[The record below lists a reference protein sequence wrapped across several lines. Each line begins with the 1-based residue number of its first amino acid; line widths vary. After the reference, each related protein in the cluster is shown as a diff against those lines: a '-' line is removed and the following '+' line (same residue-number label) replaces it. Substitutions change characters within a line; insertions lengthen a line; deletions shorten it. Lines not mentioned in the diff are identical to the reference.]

1 MDIPKAETQ
10 VNLSKNEFIS
20 LCKKSLRG
28 KGHHWGVCEDLS
40 NALLALAI
48 NRFPAQNILLEVL
61 NTENSKIDQ
70 ILTTIDSQVYKISDQ
85 IDGEFYDPILI
96 LGLISVDRDFNEPP
110 LEISLE
116 NEIFILT
123 NELIIGDCSYLKK
136 KVNTIS
142 FSKNTS
148 RKITKQKT
156 VTRISIDDTTLKKIE
171 TWSNMT
177 YAPATEESRQLGAGS
192 DGSDND

>member
-1 MDIPKAETQ
+1 MDISKAETQ
-10 VNLSKNEFIS
+10 LNLSKNEFIS

-48 NRFPAQNILLEVL
+48 NQFPAQNILLKVL
-61 NTENSKIDQ
+61 NTENSKIDR
-70 ILTTIDSQVYKISDQ
+70 ILTIIDSQVYKISDQ
-85 IDGEFYDPILI
+85 IYGQFYNPILI
-96 LGLISVDRDFNEPP
+96 LGLVSVDRDFNEPP
-110 LEISLE
+110 LKISLE

-123 NELIIGDCSYLKK
+123 NGLIIGDRSYFREEI
-136 KVNTIS
+136 NTIS
-142 FSKNTS
+142 FSRNTK

-156 VTRISIDDTTLKKIE
+156 ITRVSIDDKTLKTIE
-171 TWSNMT
+171 AWSNMT
-177 YAPATEESRQLGAGS
+177 YAPATEASRQLGAGS

>member
-1 MDIPKAETQ
+1 MDISKAETQ
-10 VNLSKNEFIS
+10 LNLSKNEFIS

-48 NRFPAQNILLEVL
+48 NQFPAQNILLKVL
-61 NTENSKIDQ
+61 NTKNSKIER
-70 ILTTIDSQVYKISDQ
+70 ILTVIDRQVYKISDQ
-85 IDGEFYDPILI
+85 IYGQFYNPILI
-96 LGLISVDRDFNEPP
+96 LGLVSVDRDFNEPP
-110 LEISLE
+110 LEILLE
-116 NEIFILT
+116 NEVFILT
-123 NELIIGDCSYLKK
+123 DGLIIGDRSYCRT

-142 FSKNTS
+142 FSRITK

-156 VTRISIDDTTLKKIE
+156 ITRISIDDTTLKTIE

-177 YAPATEESRQLGAGS
+177 YAPATEESRNLGAGS
-192 DGSDND
+192 AGTDND

>member
-1 MDIPKAETQ
+1 M
-10 VNLSKNEFIS
+10 NLSKNEFIS

-48 NRFPAQNILLEVL
+48 NQFPVQNILLEVL

-70 ILTTIDSQVYKISDQ
+70 ILTVVDNQVYRISNQ
-85 IDGEFYDPILI
+85 IHGQFYDPILI
-96 LGLISVDRDFNEPP
+96 LGLISVDKDFNEPP

-116 NEIFILT
+116 NDDFILT
-123 NELIIGDCSYLKK
+123 NELIIGDRFYSKK
-136 KVNTIS
+136 KVNKIF
-142 FSKNTS
+142 FSRNTN
-148 RKITKQKT
+148 RKITKQKIM
-156 VTRISIDDTTLKKIE
+156 TRISIDDTTLKTIE
-171 TWSNMT
+171 TWSKMT

>member
-1 MDIPKAETQ
+1 MDISKAETQ
-10 VNLSKNEFIS
+10 LNLSKNEFIS

-48 NRFPAQNILLEVL
+48 NQFPAQNILLKVL
-61 NTENSKIDQ
+61 NTENSKIDR
-70 ILTTIDSQVYKISDQ
+70 ILTIIDSQVYKISDQ
-85 IDGEFYDPILI
+85 IYGQFYNPILI
-96 LGLISVDRDFNEPP
+96 LGLVSVDRDFNEPP
-110 LEISLE
+110 LKISLE

-123 NELIIGDCSYLKK
+123 NGLIIGDRSYFRKEI
-136 KVNTIS
+136 NTIS
-142 FSKNTS
+142 FSRNTK

-156 VTRISIDDTTLKKIE
+156 IKRVSIDDKTLKTIE

-177 YAPATEESRQLGAGS
+177 YAPATEASRQLGAGS
-192 DGSDND
+192 DGPDND

>member
-1 MDIPKAETQ
+1 LDISKAETQ
-10 VNLSKNEFIS
+10 LNLSKNEFIS

-48 NRFPAQNILLEVL
+48 NQFPAQNILLEVL
-61 NTENSKIDQ
+61 NTKNSKIDQ
-70 ILTTIDSQVYKISDQ
+70 ILTVIDNQVYKISDQ
-85 IDGEFYDPILI
+85 IDGQFYDPILI

-110 LEISLE
+110 LKISLE
-116 NEIFILT
+116 NEDFILT
-123 NELIIGDCSYLKK
+123 NELIIGDRFYSKK
-136 KVNTIS
+136 IVNTIS
-142 FSKNTS
+142 FSKNTN

-156 VTRISIDDTTLKKIE
+156 ITRISIDDTTLKEIE

>member
-1 MDIPKAETQ
+1 L
-10 VNLSKNEFIS
+10 NLSKNEFIS

-48 NRFPAQNILLEVL
+48 NQFPAQNILLKVL
-61 NTENSKIDQ
+61 NTENSKIDR
-70 ILTTIDSQVYKISDQ
+70 ILTIIDSQVYKISDQ
-85 IDGEFYDPILI
+85 IYGQFYNPILI
-96 LGLISVDRDFNEPP
+96 LGLVSVDRDFNEPP
-110 LEISLE
+110 LKISLE

-123 NELIIGDCSYLKK
+123 NGLIIGDRSYFRKEI
-136 KVNTIS
+136 NTIS
-142 FSKNTS
+142 FSRNTKK
-148 RKITKQKT
+148 KITKQKT
-156 VTRISIDDTTLKKIE
+156 ITRISIDDKTLKTIE

-177 YAPATEESRQLGAGS
+177 YAPATEASRQLGAGS

>member
-1 MDIPKAETQ
+1 MDISKAETQ
-10 VNLSKNEFIS
+10 LNLSKNEFIS

-48 NRFPAQNILLEVL
+48 NQFPAQNILLKVL
-61 NTENSKIDQ
+61 NTENSKIDR
-70 ILTTIDSQVYKISDQ
+70 ILTIIDSQVYKISDQ
-85 IDGEFYDPILI
+85 IYGQFYNPILI
-96 LGLISVDRDFNEPP
+96 LGLVSVDRDFNEPP
-110 LEISLE
+110 LKISLE

-123 NELIIGDCSYLKK
+123 NGLIIGDRSYFSKEI
-136 KVNTIS
+136 NTIS
-142 FSKNTS
+142 FSRITK

-156 VTRISIDDTTLKKIE
+156 ITRVSIDDKTLKTIE

-177 YAPATEESRQLGAGS
+177 YAPATEASRQLGAGS

>member
-1 MDIPKAETQ
+1 M
-10 VNLSKNEFIS
+10 NLSKNEFIS

-48 NRFPAQNILLEVL
+48 NQFPAQNILLEVL
-61 NTENSKIDQ
+61 DTENSNIDR
-70 ILTTIDSQVYKISDQ
+70 ILTVIDNQVYRISGQ

-96 LGLISVDRDFNEPP
+96 LGLISVDRNCNESS
-110 LEISLE
+110 LEVSLE
-116 NEIFILT
+116 NERFILT
-123 NELIIGDCSYLKK
+123 KKLIIGDRYYSKK

-142 FSKNTS
+142 FSKNTN
-148 RKITKQKT
+148 RKVTKQKT
-156 VTRISIDDTTLKKIE
+156 LTRISIEDTTLKKIE

>member
-1 MDIPKAETQ
+1 M
-10 VNLSKNEFIS
+10 NLSKNEFIS

-48 NRFPAQNILLEVL
+48 NQFPAQNILLEVL

-96 LGLISVDRDFNEPP
+96 LGLISVNRDFNEPP

>member
-1 MDIPKAETQ
+1 LDIPKAETQ

>member
-1 MDIPKAETQ
+1 MDISKAETQ
-10 VNLSKNEFIS
+10 LNLSKNEFIS

-48 NRFPAQNILLEVL
+48 NQFPAQNILLQVL
-61 NTENSKIDQ
+61 NTENSKINRL
-70 ILTTIDSQVYKISDQ
+70 LTIIDNQVYKISDQ
-85 IDGEFYDPILI
+85 IDGQFYDPILT

-116 NEIFILT
+116 NENFILT
-123 NELIIGDCSYLKK
+123 NELIIGDRFYSKK

-142 FSKNTS
+142 FSRNTK

-156 VTRISIDDTTLKKIE
+156 ITRISIDDTTLKTIE

>member
-1 MDIPKAETQ
+1 LDISKAQTQ
-10 VNLSKNEFIS
+10 LNLSKNEFIS

-48 NRFPAQNILLEVL
+48 NQFPAQNILLEVL
-61 NTENSKIDQ
+61 NTKNSKIDQ
-70 ILTTIDSQVYKISDQ
+70 ILTVIDNQVYKISDQ
-85 IDGEFYDPILI
+85 IDGQFYDPILI

-110 LEISLE
+110 LKISLE
-116 NEIFILT
+116 NEDFILT
-123 NELIIGDCSYLKK
+123 NELIIGDRFYSKK
-136 KVNTIS
+136 IVNTIS
-142 FSKNTS
+142 FSRNTN

-156 VTRISIDDTTLKKIE
+156 ITRISIDDTTLKEIE

>member
-1 MDIPKAETQ
+1 M
-10 VNLSKNEFIS
+10 NLSKNEFVS

-40 NALLALAI
+40 NALLALAV
-48 NRFPAQNILLEVL
+48 NQFPVQNILLEVL
-61 NTENSKIDQ
+61 NTENSKIYR
-70 ILTTIDSQVYKISDQ
+70 ILTLIDTQVYKTSDQ
-85 IDGEFYDPILI
+85 INGHFYDPILI

-116 NEIFILT
+116 NDNFILA
-123 NELIIGDCSYLKK
+123 NELIVGDRLYSKK
-136 KVNTIS
+136 KINTIS
-142 FSKNTS
+142 FSKNIN
-148 RKITKQKT
+148 RKLAKQKT
-156 VTRISIDDTTLKKIE
+156 ITRVAIDDTILKTIE

-192 DGSDND
+192 NESDND

>member
-1 MDIPKAETQ
+1 MDISKAETQ
-10 VNLSKNEFIS
+10 LNLSKNEFIS

-48 NRFPAQNILLEVL
+48 NQFPAQNILLQVL
-61 NTENSKIDQ
+61 NTENSKINRL
-70 ILTTIDSQVYKISDQ
+70 LTIIDNQVYKISDQ
-85 IDGEFYDPILI
+85 IDGQFYDPILT

-116 NEIFILT
+116 NENFILT
-123 NELIIGDCSYLKK
+123 NELIVGDRCYSKK

-142 FSKNTS
+142 FSRNTK

-156 VTRISIDDTTLKKIE
+156 ITRISIDDTTLKTIE

>member
-1 MDIPKAETQ
+1 M
-10 VNLSKNEFIS
+10 NLSKNEFIS

-48 NRFPAQNILLEVL
+48 NQFPVQNILLEVL
-61 NTENSKIDQ
+61 NTKNSKIDQ
-70 ILTTIDSQVYKISDQ
+70 ILTVIDNQVYKISDQ
-85 IDGEFYDPILI
+85 IDGQFYDPILI
-96 LGLISVDRDFNEPP
+96 LGLISVNRDFNEPP

-116 NEIFILT
+116 NDDFILI
-123 NELIIGDCSYLKK
+123 NELIIGDRFYSKK
-136 KVNTIS
+136 KVNKIF
-142 FSKNTS
+142 FSRNTN

-156 VTRISIDDTTLKKIE
+156 ITRISIDDTTLKTIE

>member
-1 MDIPKAETQ
+1 MDISKAETQ
-10 VNLSKNEFIS
+10 LNLSKNEFIS

-48 NRFPAQNILLEVL
+48 NQFPAQNILLKVL
-61 NTENSKIDQ
+61 NTENSKIDR
-70 ILTTIDSQVYKISDQ
+70 ILTIIDSQVYKISDQ
-85 IDGEFYDPILI
+85 IYGQFYNPILI
-96 LGLISVDRDFNEPP
+96 LGLVSVDRDFNEPP
-110 LEISLE
+110 LKISLE

-123 NELIIGDCSYLKK
+123 NGLIIGDRSYFRNEI
-136 KVNTIS
+136 NTIS
-142 FSKNTS
+142 FSRNTKK
-148 RKITKQKT
+148 KITKQKT
-156 VTRISIDDTTLKKIE
+156 ITRISIDDKTLKTIE

-177 YAPATEESRQLGAGS
+177 YAPATEASRQLGAGS

>member
-1 MDIPKAETQ
+1 MDISKAETQ
-10 VNLSKNEFIS
+10 LNLSKNEFIS

-48 NRFPAQNILLEVL
+48 NQFPAQNILLKVL
-61 NTENSKIDQ
+61 NTENSKIDR
-70 ILTTIDSQVYKISDQ
+70 ILTIIDSQVYKISDQ
-85 IDGEFYDPILI
+85 IYGQFYNPILI
-96 LGLISVDRDFNEPP
+96 LGLVSVDRDFNEPP
-110 LEISLE
+110 LKISLE

-123 NELIIGDCSYLKK
+123 NGLIIGDRSYLRKE
-136 KVNTIS
+136 VNTIS
-142 FSKNTS
+142 FSRNTK

-156 VTRISIDDTTLKKIE
+156 IKRVSIDDKTLKTIE

-177 YAPATEESRQLGAGS
+177 YAPATEASRQLGAGS

>member
-1 MDIPKAETQ
+1 LDISKAETQ
-10 VNLSKNEFIS
+10 LNLSKNEFIS

-48 NRFPAQNILLEVL
+48 NQFPAQNILLKVL
-61 NTENSKIDQ
+61 NTENSKIDR
-70 ILTTIDSQVYKISDQ
+70 ILTIIDSQVYKISDQ
-85 IDGEFYDPILI
+85 IYGQFYNPILI
-96 LGLISVDRDFNEPP
+96 LGLVSVDRDFNEPP
-110 LEISLE
+110 LKISLE

-123 NELIIGDCSYLKK
+123 NGLIIGDRSYLRKE
-136 KVNTIS
+136 VNTIS
-142 FSKNTS
+142 FSRNTK

-192 DGSDND
+192 DRPDND

>member
-1 MDIPKAETQ
+1 LDISKAETQ
-10 VNLSKNEFIS
+10 LNLSKNEFIS

-48 NRFPAQNILLEVL
+48 NQFPAQNILLQVL
-61 NTENSKIDQ
+61 NTENSKINRLLA
-70 ILTTIDSQVYKISDQ
+70 IIDNQVYKISDQ
-85 IDGEFYDPILI
+85 IDGQFYYPILT

-116 NEIFILT
+116 NENFILT
-123 NELIIGDCSYLKK
+123 NELIIGDHFYSKK

-142 FSKNTS
+142 FSRNTK
-148 RKITKQKT
+148 RKITKQKII
-156 VTRISIDDTTLKKIE
+156 TRISIDETTLKTIE

>member
-1 MDIPKAETQ
+1 L
-10 VNLSKNEFIS
+10 NLSKNEFVS

-40 NALLALAI
+40 NALLALAV

-61 NTENSKIDQ
+61 DTENSKIDR
-70 ILTTIDSQVYKISDQ
+70 ILTVIDTQAYKTSEEINDH
-85 IDGEFYDPILI
+85 FYDPILV
-96 LGLISVDRDFNEPP
+96 LGLISVDRDLNDPP

-123 NELIIGDCSYLKK
+123 NELIIGDRFYSKK

-142 FSKNTS
+142 FSKIIN
-148 RKITKQKT
+148 RNITKQKT
-156 VTRISIDDTTLKKIE
+156 MTRISIDDATLKTIE
-171 TWSNMT
+171 SWSKMT

>member
-1 MDIPKAETQ
+1 MDISKAETQ
-10 VNLSKNEFIS
+10 LNLSKNEFIS

-48 NRFPAQNILLEVL
+48 NQFPAQNILLKVL
-61 NTENSKIDQ
+61 NTENSKIDR
-70 ILTTIDSQVYKISDQ
+70 ILTIIDSQVYKISDQ
-85 IDGEFYDPILI
+85 IYGQFYNPILI
-96 LGLISVDRDFNEPP
+96 LGLVSVDRDFNEPP
-110 LEISLE
+110 LKISLE

-123 NELIIGDCSYLKK
+123 NGLIIGDRSYLRKE
-136 KVNTIS
+136 VNTIS
-142 FSKNTS
+142 FSRNTK

-192 DGSDND
+192 DRPDND

>member
-1 MDIPKAETQ
+1 MDISKAETPL
-10 VNLSKNEFIS
+10 NLSKNEFIS

-48 NRFPAQNILLEVL
+48 NQFPAQNILLEVL
-61 NTENSKIDQ
+61 NTKNSKIDQ
-70 ILTTIDSQVYKISDQ
+70 ILTVIDNQVYKISDQ
-85 IDGEFYDPILI
+85 IDGQFYDPILI

-110 LEISLE
+110 LTISLE
-116 NEIFILT
+116 NEDFILT
-123 NELIIGDCSYLKK
+123 NELIIGDRFYSKK
-136 KVNTIS
+136 IVNTIS
-142 FSKNTS
+142 FSKNTN

-156 VTRISIDDTTLKKIE
+156 ITRISIDDTTLKVIE

-192 DGSDND
+192 GGSDND

>member
-1 MDIPKAETQ
+1 MDISKAETQ
-10 VNLSKNEFIS
+10 LNLSKNEFIS

-48 NRFPAQNILLEVL
+48 NQFPAQNILLKVL
-61 NTENSKIDQ
+61 NTENSKIDR
-70 ILTTIDSQVYKISDQ
+70 ILTIIDSQVYKISDQ
-85 IDGEFYDPILI
+85 IYGQFYNPILI
-96 LGLISVDRDFNEPP
+96 LGLVSVDRDFNEPP
-110 LEISLE
+110 LKISLE

-123 NELIIGDCSYLKK
+123 NGLIIGDRSYFRKEI
-136 KVNTIS
+136 NTIS
-142 FSKNTS
+142 FSRNTK

-156 VTRISIDDTTLKKIE
+156 ITRISIDDKTLKTIE

-177 YAPATEESRQLGAGS
+177 YAPATEASRQLGAGS

>member
-1 MDIPKAETQ
+1 MDISKAETQ
-10 VNLSKNEFIS
+10 LNLSKNEFIS

-48 NRFPAQNILLEVL
+48 NQFPVQNILLEVL

-70 ILTTIDSQVYKISDQ
+70 ILTVVDNQVYKISNKIHGQ
-85 IDGEFYDPILI
+85 FYDPILI
-96 LGLISVDRDFNEPP
+96 LGLISVDKDFNEPP

-116 NEIFILT
+116 NDDFILT
-123 NELIIGDCSYLKK
+123 NELIIGDRFYSKK
-136 KVNTIS
+136 KVNTIF
-142 FSKNTS
+142 FSRNTN
-148 RKITKQKT
+148 RKITKQKIM
-156 VTRISIDDTTLKKIE
+156 TRVSNADTTLKTIE

>member
-1 MDIPKAETQ
+1 M
-10 VNLSKNEFIS
+10 NLSKNEFIS

-40 NALLALAI
+40 NALLALAM
-48 NRFPAQNILLEVL
+48 NQFPAQNILLQFL
-61 NTENSKIDQ
+61 NTENSKINRL
-70 ILTTIDSQVYKISDQ
+70 LTIIDNQVYKISDQ
-85 IDGEFYDPILI
+85 IDGQFYDPILT

-116 NEIFILT
+116 NENFILT
-123 NELIIGDCSYLKK
+123 NELIVGDRCYSKK

-142 FSKNTS
+142 FSRNTK

-156 VTRISIDDTTLKKIE
+156 ITRISIDDTTLKTIE

>member
-1 MDIPKAETQ
+1 M
-10 VNLSKNEFIS
+10 NLSKNEFIS

-48 NRFPAQNILLEVL
+48 NQFPAQNILLAVL
-61 NTENSKIDQ
+61 NTENSKINR
-70 ILTTIDSQVYKISDQ
+70 ILTVIDSQVYKRSDQ
-85 IDGEFYDPILI
+85 IDGHFYDPILI

-110 LEISLE
+110 IEISLE
-116 NEIFILT
+116 NDAFILT
-123 NELIIGDCSYLKK
+123 NELIIGDRSYSKK

-142 FSKNTS
+142 FCKNTN
-148 RKITKQKT
+148 RKITKQNT
-156 VTRISIDDTTLKKIE
+156 TTRISVDETTLKIIE
-171 TWSNMT
+171 TWTNMT

-192 DGSDND
+192 TGSDND

>member
-1 MDIPKAETQ
+1 M
-10 VNLSKNEFIS
+10 NLSKNEFIS
-20 LCKKSLRG
+20 LCKRSLRG

-48 NRFPAQNILLEVL
+48 NQFPAQNILLQVL
-61 NTENSKIDQ
+61 KTENSKIDRL
-70 ILTTIDSQVYKISDQ
+70 LTIIDNQVYKISDQ
-85 IDGEFYDPILI
+85 IDGQFYDPILT

-116 NEIFILT
+116 NEVFILT
-123 NELIIGDCSYLKK
+123 NGLIIGDRSYFRK

-142 FSKNTS
+142 FSRITK

-156 VTRISIDDTTLKKIE
+156 ITRISIDDTTLKTIE

>member
-1 MDIPKAETQ
+1 M
-10 VNLSKNEFIS
+10 NLSKNEFIS

-48 NRFPAQNILLEVL
+48 NQFPAQNILLEVL
-61 NTENSKIDQ
+61 NTKNSKIDQ
-70 ILTTIDSQVYKISDQ
+70 ILTVIDNQVYKISDQ
-85 IDGEFYDPILI
+85 IDGQFYDPILI

-110 LEISLE
+110 LTISLE
-116 NEIFILT
+116 NEDFILT
-123 NELIIGDCSYLKK
+123 NELIIGDRFYSKK
-136 KVNTIS
+136 IVNTIS
-142 FSKNTS
+142 FSKNTNK
-148 RKITKQKT
+148 KITKQKT
-156 VTRISIDDTTLKKIE
+156 ITRISIDDTTFKAIE

>member
-1 MDIPKAETQ
+1 MDISKAETQ
-10 VNLSKNEFIS
+10 LNLSKNEFFS

-48 NRFPAQNILLEVL
+48 NQFPAQNILLQVL
-61 NTENSKIDQ
+61 NTENSKINRL
-70 ILTTIDSQVYKISDQ
+70 LTIIDNQVYKISDQ
-85 IDGEFYDPILI
+85 IDGQFYDPILT

-116 NEIFILT
+116 NENFILT
-123 NELIIGDCSYLKK
+123 NELIVGDRCYSKK

-142 FSKNTS
+142 FSRNTK

-156 VTRISIDDTTLKKIE
+156 ITRISIDDTTLKTIE

>member
-1 MDIPKAETQ
+1 M
-10 VNLSKNEFIS
+10 NLSKNEFIS

-48 NRFPAQNILLEVL
+48 NQFQAQNILLQVL
-61 NTENSKIDQ
+61 NTENSKIDRL
-70 ILTTIDSQVYKISDQ
+70 LTIIDNQVYKISDQ
-85 IDGEFYDPILI
+85 IHGPFYDPVLT
-96 LGLISVDRDFNEPP
+96 LGLISVDRDFKEPP
-110 LEISLE
+110 IEISLE
-116 NEIFILT
+116 NENFILT
-123 NELIIGDCSYLKK
+123 NELIIGDRFYSKK

-142 FSKNTS
+142 FSRNTK

-156 VTRISIDDTTLKKIE
+156 ITRISIDDTTLKTIE

-192 DGSDND
+192 DGPDND

>member
-10 VNLSKNEFIS
+10 LNLSQNEFIS

-28 KGHHWGVCEDLS
+28 KGHHWGICEDLS

-48 NRFPAQNILLEVL
+48 NQFPAQNILLEVL
-61 NTENSKIDQ
+61 DTENSNIDR
-70 ILTTIDSQVYKISDQ
+70 ILTVIDNQVYRISGQ

-96 LGLISVDRDFNEPP
+96 LGLISVDRNCNEPS
-110 LEISLE
+110 LEVSLE
-116 NEIFILT
+116 NERFILT
-123 NELIIGDCSYLKK
+123 KEFIIGDRFYSKK

-142 FSKNTS
+142 FSKNTN
-148 RKITKQKT
+148 RKVTKQKT
-156 VTRISIDDTTLKKIE
+156 LTRISIDDTTLKKIE

>member
-1 MDIPKAETQ
+1 M
-10 VNLSKNEFIS
+10 NLSKNEFIS

-48 NRFPAQNILLEVL
+48 NQFPVQNILLEVL

-70 ILTTIDSQVYKISDQ
+70 ILTLVDNQVYRISNQ
-85 IDGEFYDPILI
+85 IHGQFYDPILI
-96 LGLISVDRDFNEPP
+96 LGLISVDKDFNEPP

-116 NEIFILT
+116 NDDFILT
-123 NELIIGDCSYLKK
+123 NQLIIGDRFYSKK
-136 KVNTIS
+136 KVNTIF
-142 FSKNTS
+142 FSRNTN
-148 RKITKQKT
+148 RKITKQKIM
-156 VTRISIDDTTLKKIE
+156 TRISIDDTTLKTIE

>member
-1 MDIPKAETQ
+1 M
-10 VNLSKNEFIS
+10 NLSKNEFIS

-48 NRFPAQNILLEVL
+48 NQFPVQNILLEVL
-61 NTENSKIDQ
+61 NTENSKIDRLLG
-70 ILTTIDSQVYKISDQ
+70 IVDSQAYKISDQ
-85 IDGEFYDPILI
+85 INGHYYDPIII

-116 NEIFILT
+116 NEVFLLK
-123 NELIIGDCSYLKK
+123 NELIIGNRSFFKK

-142 FSKNTS
+142 FSKNIN
-148 RKITKQKT
+148 RKITQQKIA
-156 VTRISIDDTTLKKIE
+156 TRVSINYTTLNAIE
-171 TWSNMT
+171 IWSNKT
-177 YAPATEESRQLGAGS
+177 YAPATEESRQIGAGS

>member
-1 MDIPKAETQ
+1 LDISKAETQ
-10 VNLSKNEFIS
+10 LNLSKNEFIS

-48 NRFPAQNILLEVL
+48 NQFPAQNILLKVL
-61 NTENSKIDQ
+61 NTENSKIDR
-70 ILTTIDSQVYKISDQ
+70 ILTIIDSQAYKISDQ
-85 IDGEFYDPILI
+85 IYGQFYNPILI
-96 LGLISVDRDFNEPP
+96 LGLVSVDRDFNEPP

-123 NELIIGDCSYLKK
+123 NGLIIGDRSYLRKE
-136 KVNTIS
+136 VNTIS
-142 FSKNTS
+142 FSRNTK

-156 VTRISIDDTTLKKIE
+156 IKRVSIDDKTLKTIE

-177 YAPATEESRQLGAGS
+177 YAPATEASRQLGAGS

>member
-1 MDIPKAETQ
+1 MDISKAETQ
-10 VNLSKNEFIS
+10 LNLSKNEFIS

-48 NRFPAQNILLEVL
+48 NQFPAQNILLQVL
-61 NTENSKIDQ
+61 NTENSKINRL
-70 ILTTIDSQVYKISDQ
+70 LTIIDNQVYKISDQ
-85 IDGEFYDPILI
+85 IDGQFYDPILT

-116 NEIFILT
+116 NDNFILT
-123 NELIIGDCSYLKK
+123 NELIVGDRCYSKK

-142 FSKNTS
+142 FSRNTK

-156 VTRISIDDTTLKKIE
+156 ITRISIDDTTLKTIE

>member
-1 MDIPKAETQ
+1 L
-10 VNLSKNEFIS
+10 NLSKNEFVS

-40 NALLALAI
+40 DALLALAI
-48 NRFPAQNILLEVL
+48 NQFPVQNILLEVL
-61 NTENSKIDQ
+61 NNKNSKIDR
-70 ILTTIDSQVYKISDQ
+70 ILTIIDTQVYKRFDQ
-85 IDGEFYDPILI
+85 INGHFYDPILI
-96 LGLISVDRDFNEPP
+96 LGLISVDRDFGEPP

-116 NEIFILT
+116 NDKFIIT
-123 NELIIGDCSYLKK
+123 NELIIGDRFYSKK

-142 FSKNTS
+142 FSKNINS
-148 RKITKQKT
+148 KLAKQKT
-156 VTRISIDDTTLKKIE
+156 ITRISIDDTTLEKIE

-192 DGSDND
+192 GGSDND

>member
-1 MDIPKAETQ
+1 MDISKAETQ
-10 VNLSKNEFIS
+10 LNLSKNEFFS

-171 TWSNMT
+171 AWSNMT